1 MSTPKYWMATEEL
14 DNDQEF
20 MAKASKE
27 FSQPLPTPSELK
39 TEKALNIETNRRDF
53 LKVMGFGMTA
63 ATLAACTRGPV
74 KKAIP
79 YVEKPDD
86 LVPGVA
92 NWYSSTTPSGNPILV
107 KTREGRPIK
116 LEGNPD
122 ARVTGGG
129 LSAADHASV
138 LDLYDS
144 ERTRA
149 PYKGGNASD
158 WSDVDSEIRQ
168 KLNSIKENGGSV
180 RVVTDSVM
188 SPSTRQLIGE
198 FVGEFADG
206 EHVSFDALSASAI
219 REAHELGF
227 GQAMLPRYRFD
238 LAEVIISFSAD
249 FLGTW
254 IAPVTFASQYVVK
267 RDPDKKMSRH
277 LQFESVLT
285 TTGAKA
291 DMRFPIKPSQEGAAL
306 LNLYNK
312 VAGQLG
318 SPQIPGVIKFNVAG
332 NGLDKAASELI
343 AAGSKGLLV
352 CGTNDVAMQA
362 LVAGINQMIGAYG
375 TTLDITNPAY
385 YKQGDD
391 AAMANVVR
399 QMGAGEID
407 AVIFYGAN
415 PVYDSPFAKAIEDN
429 ISKVG
434 LSISM
439 ASKADETAKL
449 CQYICPDSN
458 YLESWSDS
466 QQNGQQYSI
475 VQPTIYPIFNTRQ
488 GQDSLLSWMGS
499 STAWGDYLK
508 AYWNDNLYTGEGTFT
523 NFWNQSLRSGVVETA
538 GNTVTP
544 TYQMDGSALASM
556 ATSLRP
562 QTGAEGSFELVLYP
576 TTQMMDGKQANNPWL
591 QELPDSITKVCWDQ
605 VLTVPFSNANELGL
619 KNNDIVEV
627 SVNGVTVSLPVVVQ
641 AGQAL
646 GTLGVQLGYGRTEAG
661 KVAEAGNGET
671 ISGRKVGGVNAFGMA
686 SLNNNAVKY
695 SAPGATIA
703 KTSVKYELAFTQT
716 YNYLYDIEKGE
727 RFGNDYDRSEAIVE
741 TTTSYE
747 YNNGAYKD
755 GRVAERNELKQHL
768 VTLWDSYFEDPE
780 TSRNIH
786 WKMAIDLNKCTGCNA
801 CIVSCH
807 AENNVPVVGK
817 AESRNRR
824 NMHWLRMDRYY
835 SGDFD
840 NPDVAFQPMLC
851 QHCDNAPC
859 ETVCPVL
866 ATIHSN
872 EGLNQMTYNR
882 CVGTRY
888 CANNCPYKVRR
899 FNWFNYT
906 NDEKVTDI
914 NPSQSTLG
922 KLVLNPDVT
931 VRFRGVMEK
940 CSFCVQRLQD
950 AKLKAKI
957 NANDT
962 FAKPK
967 DGMVQTACQQ
977 SCPTG
982 AIVFGDFNDP
992 NSEVSRLFREDRSY
1006 SALEEVKT
1014 IPSIKYQA
1022 IVKNRDKAETE
1033 QKAAELAAVKEYK
1046 KA

>member
-1 MSTPKYWMATEEL
+1 MSTPKYWMAIEEL

-27 FSQPLPTPSELK
+27 FPQPLPTPAELK
-39 TEKALNIETNRRDF
+39 AEKTNKALNIETNRRDF

-92 NWYSSTTPSGNPILV
+92 NWYASTIGSGVPVLV

-122 ARVTGGG
+122 SRVTKGG
-129 LSAADHASV
+129 LCANGHASI
-138 LDLYDS
+138 LGLYDAG
-144 ERTRA
+144 RNRA
-149 PYKGGNASD
+149 PYVGSNASD
-158 WSDVDSEIRQ
+158 WSTVDNDIRKQLAEIKTAGG
-168 KLNSIKENGGSV
+168 KL
-180 RVVTDSVM
+180 RVLSSTVM
-188 SPSTRQLIGE
+188 SPSTRQLISE
-198 FVGEFADG
+198 FVGEFEDG
-206 EHVSFDALSASAI
+206 EHIMYDSLSASAL
-219 REAHELGF
+219 REAHKLGF
-227 GQAMLPRYRFD
+227 GESVLPRYRFD

-249 FLGTW
+249 FLGAW
-254 IAPVTFASQYVVK
+254 FAPVEHSTAYSVN

-277 LQFESVLT
+277 LQFESIMSI
-285 TTGAKA
+285 TGAKA
-291 DMRFPIKPSQEGAAL
+291 DMRYPIKPSDQSQAL

-318 SPQIPGVIKFNVAG
+318 YPQIPGVSAFNVAG

-352 CGTNDVAMQA
+352 CGTNDIAQQT
-362 LVAGINQMIGAYG
+362 LVMNINQMIGAYG
-375 TTLDITNPAY
+375 TTLDVQNPAY
-385 YKQGDD
+385 YKLGDD
-391 AAMANVVR
+391 AAMANLVR
-399 QMGAGEID
+399 EMEQEEVSALFIYD
-407 AVIFYGAN
+407 AN
-415 PVYDSPFAKAIEDN
+415 PVYNSPFAEAFEN
-429 ISKVG
+429 SLPKVG
-434 LSISM
+434 LSVSF
-439 ASKADETAKL
+439 ATKTDETAKF
-449 CQYICPDSN
+449 CKYICPDSF
-458 YLESWSDS
+458 YLESWNDA
-466 QQNGQQYSI
+466 QQTERDLSI
-475 VQPTIYPIFNTRQ
+475 IQPTIYPIFDTRQ
-488 GQDSLLSWMGS
+488 AQDSFLKWMGA
-499 STAWGDYLK
+499 STDWRTYMQEYWK
-508 AYWNDNLYTGEGTFT
+508 ANYYKGEGTFG
-523 NFWNQSLRSGVVETA
+523 NFWTEALRRGVIEVPGNEVE
-538 GNTVTP
+538 P
-544 TYQMDGSALASM
+544 TYSLDAATLTSM
-556 ATSLRP
+556 ASKLRP
-562 QTGAEGSFELVLYP
+562 QTSPEGSFELIAYAN
-576 TTQMMDGKQANNPWL
+576 TQLVDGTQANNPWL
-591 QELPDSITKVCWDQ
+591 QEMPDTMTKVCWDQ
-605 VLTVPFSNANELGL
+605 VLTVPFSNAKELGL
-619 KNNDIVEV
+619 KNNDIVDV
-627 SVNGVTVSLPVVVQ
+627 TYDGNTISVPVVVQ

-646 GTLGVQLGYGRTEAG
+646 GTLGLMLGYGRTEAG
-661 KVAEAGNGET
+661 KVADAANGEVVD
-671 ISGRKVGGVNAFGMA
+671 GRKVGGFNAFNLTHY
-686 SLNNNAVKY
+686 SNNATAYGK
-695 SAPGATIA
+695 AGATIA
-703 KTSVKYELAFTQT
+703 KTGSKYNLAFTQI

-727 RFGNDYDRSEAIVE
+727 RFGNDYDRSESIVE

-747 YNNGAYKD
+747 YNNGVYKN

-906 NDEKVTDI
+906 NDEKMADI

-957 NANDT
+957 KANDS

-967 DGMVQTACQQ
+967 DG
-977 SCPTG
+977 
-982 AIVFGDFNDP
+982 
-992 NSEVSRLFREDRSY
+992 
-1006 SALEEVKT
+1006 EVKV
-1014 IPSIKYQA
+1014 A
-1022 IVKNRDKAETE
+1022 
-1033 QKAAELAAVKEYK
+1033 
-1046 KA
+1046 

>member
-1 MSTPKYWMATEEL
+1 MSTPKYWMALEEL

-27 FSQPLPTPSELK
+27 FSQPLPTPAELK
-39 TEKALNIETNRRDF
+39 TDKALNIETNRRDF
-53 LKVMGFGMTA
+53 LKVMGFGVTA

-92 NWYSSTTPSGNPILV
+92 NWYASTIGSGVPVLV

-122 ARVTGGG
+122 SPVTKGG
-129 LSAADHASV
+129 LCAAGHASV
-138 LDLYDS
+138 LSLYDS
-144 ERTRA
+144 GRSRA
-149 PYKGGNASD
+149 PIMNGNSSD
-158 WSDVDSEIRQ
+158 WSTVDSDIRRQ
-168 KLNSIKENGGSV
+168 LSFLKNTGKV
-180 RVVTDSVM
+180 RVLSSTVM

-198 FVGEFADG
+198 FVGGFADG
-206 EHVSFDALSASAI
+206 KHVMYDSLSASAI
-219 REAHELGF
+219 REAHRLGF
-227 GQAMLPRYRFD
+227 GEAMLPRYRFD
-238 LAEVIISFSAD
+238 KAEVIISFSAD
-249 FLGTW
+249 FLGAW
-254 IAPVTFASQYVVK
+254 FAPVEHSTAYSVN

-277 LQFESVLT
+277 LQFESIMT
-285 TTGAKA
+285 ITGAKA
-291 DMRFPIKPSQEGAAL
+291 DMRYPLKPSDQAQAL
-306 LNLYNK
+306 TNLYNK

-318 SPQIPGVIKFNVAG
+318 YPQIPGVAPFNVAG

-343 AAGSKGLLV
+343 AAGSKGMLV
-352 CGTNDVAMQA
+352 CGTNDVAQQT
-362 LVAGINQMIGAYG
+362 LVMSINQMIGAYG
-375 TTLDITNPAY
+375 NTLDVTNPAY
-385 YKQGDD
+385 YKMGDD
-391 AAMANVVR
+391 ASMAELVKE
-399 QMGAGEID
+399 MSAGEVD
-407 AVIFYGAN
+407 ALILYDAN
-415 PVYDSPFAKAIEDN
+415 PVYNSPFAAAFEEHL
-429 ISKVG
+429 SKVQVSVS
-434 LSISM
+434 L
-439 ASKADETAKL
+439 ATKTDETAKL
-449 CQYICPDSN
+449 CKYECPDHY
-458 YLESWSDS
+458 YLESWSDA
-466 QQNGQQYSI
+466 QQNERDISI
-475 VQPTIYPIFNTRQ
+475 IQPTIYPIFDTRQ
-488 GQDSLLSWMGS
+488 AQDSFLTWMGS
-499 STAWGDYLK
+499 RTKWVDYLK
-508 AYWNDNLYTGEGTFT
+508 GYWQANVYNGSGSFENFWVQTLQKGVATLAGNIEAPAYQLTGET
-523 NFWNQSLRSGVVETA
+523 
-538 GNTVTP
+538 
-544 TYQMDGSALASM
+544 LASM
-556 ATSLRP
+556 ASRLRP
-562 QTGAEGSFELVLYP
+562 AKAAQGSFELIAYAN
-576 TTQMMDGKQANNPWL
+576 TQLVDGKQANNPWL
-591 QELPDSITKVCWDQ
+591 QEMPDTITKVCWDQ
-605 VLTVPFSNANELGL
+605 VLTVPYTNAQELGL
-619 KNNDIVEV
+619 KNNDIVELTFGGQTV
-627 SVNGVTVSLPVVVQ
+627 SVPVVVQ
-641 AGQAL
+641 VGQAL
-646 GTLGVQLGYGRTEAG
+646 GTLGLMLGYGRTEAG
-661 KVAEAGNGET
+661 KVADAANGEVVD
-671 ISGRKVGGVNAFGMA
+671 GRKVGGVNAFGIT
-686 SLNNNAVKY
+686 SFNNNAVSY
-695 SAPGATIA
+695 GQGGATIT
-703 KTSVKYELAFTQT
+703 KTSSKYDLAFTQT
-716 YNYLYDIEKGE
+716 YNYLYDLEKGE
-727 RFGNDYDRSEAIVE
+727 RFGNDYDRTDEIVE
-741 TTTSYE
+741 STTSYE
-747 YNNGAYKD
+747 YNNKLYQN

-817 AESRNRR
+817 VESRNRR

-840 NPDVAFQPMLC
+840 NPDVAFMPMLC

-906 NDEKVTDI
+906 NDETVADV
-914 NPSQSTLG
+914 NPSQSQLG

-967 DGMVQTACQQ
+967 DGDVKVACQQ

-992 NSEVSRLFREDRSY
+992 NSEVSKIFREDRSY
-1006 SALEEVKT
+1006 TVLEPVKT
-1014 IPSIKYQA
+1014 LPSIKYQA
-1022 IVKNRDKAETE
+1022 IVKNRDKAEME
-1033 QKAAELAAVKEYK
+1033 QKAAELAAVRDYQ